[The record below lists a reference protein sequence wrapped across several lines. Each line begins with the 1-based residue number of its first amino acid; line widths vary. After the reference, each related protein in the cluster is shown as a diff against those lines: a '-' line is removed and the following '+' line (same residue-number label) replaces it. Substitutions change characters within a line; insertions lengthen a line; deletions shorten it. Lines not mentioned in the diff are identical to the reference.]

1 MRNFNKF
8 GIKIPGIL
16 LPKEKKLDSWSVI
29 ACDQYTQDMDYWNKV
44 SEAAGTNPS
53 TLNLI
58 LPEVYL
64 GAPDRKER
72 LEKIRSSMRSYVEGN
87 VFDEETEELVYVE
100 RTSAYGRKRKG
111 LVCAIDL
118 DTYGWKPF
126 SKNLIRATEAT
137 IVDRIPP
144 RKEIRKNAPLELPHI
159 MLLVNDSDH
168 ILVEA

>member
-72 LEKIRSSMRSYVEGN
+72 LEKTYLRCYFALFALQRQSTFITLQSP
-87 VFDEETEELVYVE
+87 FLVS
-100 RTSAYGRKRKG
+100 TSI
-111 LVCAIDL
+111 LI
-118 DTYGWKPF
+118 
-126 SKNLIRATEAT
+126 SKSLRLT
-137 IVDRIPP
+137 
-144 RKEIRKNAPLELPHI
+144 
-159 MLLVNDSDH
+159 S
-168 ILVEA
+168 